1 MSDWNKVGKV
11 AVDAGLLWI
20 GDPCYILFR
29 DPPDDLGADWQ
40 EMVKR
45 IFEREKDTPGVAQFH
60 CQPREEGFTAQF
72 SALGVTVSTGYG
84 DGVYDVEARM
94 DEETGRVAEVRVVFI
109 KPKHEGE

>member
-1 MSDWNKVGKV
+1 MPDWKKVGEV
-11 AVDAGLLWI
+11 AVDAGMLWI

-29 DPPDDLGADWQ
+29 DPPPDDLGGSWKEFVRRVFA
-40 EMVKR
+40 
-45 IFEREKDTPGVAQFH
+45 REKGASKIAQFH
-60 CQPREEGFTAQF
+60 RQNHEEGFTPDF

-109 KPKHEGE
+109 KLKTGG